1 MWSVKFSRAD
11 IRIIQ
16 VMQDL
21 TENKRYR
28 LMHHP
33 EYQPAIDKWIGWKLG
48 FAPELNKIRANSR
61 MKDKAEIMVCQC
73 SSTEHQVVYYHNQ
86 GDNEVYMHVH
96 LSSGPWWRRIWPA
109 VKYLFG
115 HRSRY
120 GNWDEFVLGP
130 EHVGQL
136 RELADRIEGCERER
150 LRRHA
155 EQW

>member
-1 MWSVKFSRAD
+1 MKSVKFSRAD
-11 IRIIQ
+11 IKIIQ

-33 EYQPAIDKWIGWKLG
+33 EYQPAIDQWIGWKLG
-48 FAPELNKIRANSR
+48 FAPELNKIRAYSK

-86 GDNEVYMHVH
+86 SDNEVYMHIH
-96 LSSGPWWRRIWPA
+96 LSSRPWWKRIWPA

-115 HRSRY
+115 HKSRY
-120 GNWDEFVLGP
+120 GNWDEFILGP

-136 RELADRIEGCERER
+136 RELADRIEGCKWER